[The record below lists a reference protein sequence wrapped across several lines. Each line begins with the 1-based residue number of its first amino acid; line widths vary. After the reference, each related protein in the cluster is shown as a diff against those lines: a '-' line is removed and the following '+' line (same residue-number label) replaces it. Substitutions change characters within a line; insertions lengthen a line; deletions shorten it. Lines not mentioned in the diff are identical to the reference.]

1 MTYKKDVCSAAE
13 TTCLRVE
20 WDPKEAPSLSEKKV
34 DGAMKGIMCK
44 DLTGRTGKKVAVIK
58 V

>member
-1 MTYKKDVCSAAE
+1 MMYKKDVCSAAE

-20 WDPKEAPSLSEKKV
+20 WSAKEAPSISEKKV
-34 DGAMKGIMCK
+34 DGAMREMICK
-44 DLTGRTGKKVAVIK
+44 ALTGSTGKKVAVIK